1 MSLLNSLPTFPLAE
15 KWSRPSRSCLKGTGG
30 SPHLAGA
37 PPQLSRRDGAADIP
51 RARGGTRGSTAR
63 GDRPRAPFPEGGGGG
78 WAGTDG
84 RTDGATPQ
92 SGAAAAKPAGGDRP
106 AAATGTERTRPDPTD
121 PRRRPAAGS
130 PETRPGRSQKFE
142 RPRSLPGEPGI
153 GRRRGA
159 APAAVA
165 AAAACTGGGSPPRR
179 REQGGGWW
187 CGRDGAEAEH
197 GDPAAPRA
205 GTLGCGTPGR
215 RCRGS
220 LKSVERTD
228 SGKYWCQVENG
239 GKKEESQQVWLI
251 VEGVPYFTVEP
262 EDVSVS
268 PNAPF
273 HMACAA
279 VGPPEP
285 VTIVW
290 WMGDSRVGLPDVSP
304 SILNVSGINQSTVFS
319 CEAHNI
325 KGLSSS
331 RTATVQIKAMP
342 LPPLNV
348 TVSQVTSSNASVVWV
363 PGFDGRAPLHSCT
376 LQVAESLD
384 GQEVST
390 EVTPV
395 PPFSYT
401 AQGLKHSTNYSVR
414 VQCSNEMG
422 SSPFTDRVYF
432 QTLELAP
439 NSTPQNIHVIQR
451 DPGLILEWE
460 GVAPDVLKE
469 NVLGYRLE
477 WIQDNVTQGE
487 MIVQDT
493 KANLTMWNPLKDLII
508 RVCVLNS
515 AGCGPWSD
523 LFLLEAQEVMGGQRQ
538 PPYGTSWVP
547 VALGILT
554 ALVTAVALALILL
567 RKRRKE
573 TRFGHA
579 FGSVVGR
586 GDPAV
591 HFRAARSFNRE
602 GPELIEATLESVGIS
617 DELKTKLKDVL
628 IQEQQFTLG
637 RMLGK
642 GEFGSVR
649 EALLKLDDGSFQ
661 KVAVKMLK
669 ADIFTSTDIE
679 EFLREAACMKEFDHP
694 HVTKLIG
701 VSLRSRPKGRLPIP
715 MVILPF
721 MKHGD
726 LHAFLLMSRIGEN
739 PFNLPVQTLLK
750 FMIDIASGMEYL
762 SSKNFIHRDLAA
774 RNCMLD
780 ENMNVSVADFGLS
793 KKIYSG
799 DYYRQGCASK
809 LPVKW
814 LALESLADNL
824 YTTHSDVWAFGV
836 TMWEIVTRG
845 QTPYAGIE
853 NAEIYNYLISGNRL
867 KQPPE
872 CLEDVYDL
880 MCRCW
885 HPEPKLRPSFGVLR
899 SQLEII
905 RGRMSTLSSS
915 QDPLY
920 VNIAKDKEAS
930 ASDPGLHA
938 SFGNMDAEE
947 TVAGAAAAV
956 TSDYR
961 YIMSPLCLGDDAEG
975 ERHADG
981 QEGEDKSLLYEL
993 ETEGEK
999 SC

>member
-1 MSLLNSLPTFPLAE
+1 ME
-15 KWSRPSRSCLKGTGG
+15 MKG
-30 SPHLAGA
+30 SMA
-37 PPQLSRRDGAADIP
+37 IP
-51 RARGGTRGSTAR
+51 RLLWLGL
-63 GDRPRAPFPEGGGGG
+63 
-78 WAGTDG
+78 WAAVLRD
-84 RTDGATPQ
+84 
-92 SGAAAAKPAGGDRP
+92 
-106 AAATGTERTRPDPTD
+106 
-121 PRRRPAAGS
+121 
-130 PETRPGRSQKFE
+130 
-142 RPRSLPGEPGI
+142 
-153 GRRRGA
+153 
-159 APAAVA
+159 VA
-165 AAAACTGGGSPPRR
+165 AAAGMKFTGSPIKLKVS
-179 REQGGGWW
+179 QGQPVKLNCSLEGMEDPEMLWIK
-187 CGRDGAEAEH
+187 DGAVVQSVDQVYIPVDEEH
-197 GDPAAPRA
+197 WIGF
-205 GTLGCGTPGR
+205 L
-215 RCRGS
+215 S

-290 WMGDSRVGLPDVSP
+290 WMGDSRVGLPDISP

-319 CEAHNI
+319 CEAHNV

-363 PGFDGRAPLHSCT
+363 PGFDGRSPLHSCT
-376 LQVAESLD
+376 LQVAESPE
-384 GQEVST
+384 GREVSM
-390 EVTPV
+390 EVAPV
-395 PPFSYT
+395 PPFAYDV
-401 AQGLKHSTNYSVR
+401 QDLKHSTNYSVR
-414 VQCSNEMG
+414 VRCSNEMG

-439 NSTPQNIHVIQR
+439 SSTPQNIHIIQKE
-451 DPGLILEWE
+451 PGLILEWE

-469 NVLGYRLE
+469 SVLGYRLE

-487 MIVQDT
+487 MIVQET

-515 AGCGPWSD
+515 AGCGPWSE
-523 LFLLEAQEVMGGQRQ
+523 LFLLEAQEVVGGQRQ

-824 YTTHSDVWAFGV
+824 YTTQSD
-836 TMWEIVTRG
+836 
-845 QTPYAGIE
+845 
-853 NAEIYNYLISGNRL
+853 
-867 KQPPE
+867 
-872 CLEDVYDL
+872 
-880 MCRCW
+880 
-885 HPEPKLRPSFGVLR
+885 VLR
-899 SQLEII
+899 SHVQML
-905 RGRMSTLSSS
+905 
-915 QDPLY
+915 
-920 VNIAKDKEAS
+920 AS
-930 ASDPGLHA
+930 
-938 SFGNMDAEE
+938 
-947 TVAGAAAAV
+947 
-956 TSDYR
+956 
-961 YIMSPLCLGDDAEG
+961 
-975 ERHADG
+975 
-981 QEGEDKSLLYEL
+981 
-993 ETEGEK
+993 
-999 SC
+999 

>member
-1 MSLLNSLPTFPLAE
+1 GMKFT
-15 KWSRPSRSCLKGTGG
+15 G
-30 SPHLAGA
+30 SPIKLKVSQGQ
-37 PPQLSRRDGAADIP
+37 PVKLNCSLEGMEDPEMLWIKDGAVVQSVDQVYIP
-51 RARGGTRGSTAR
+51 V
-63 GDRPRAPFPEGGGGG
+63 DEEH
-78 WAGTDG
+78 W
-84 RTDGATPQ
+84 
-92 SGAAAAKPAGGDRP
+92 
-106 AAATGTERTRPDPTD
+106 
-121 PRRRPAAGS
+121 
-130 PETRPGRSQKFE
+130 
-142 RPRSLPGEPGI
+142 I
-153 GRRRGA
+153 GF
-159 APAAVA
+159 
-165 AAAACTGGGSPPRR
+165 
-179 REQGGGWW
+179 
-187 CGRDGAEAEH
+187 
-197 GDPAAPRA
+197 
-205 GTLGCGTPGR
+205 L
-215 RCRGS
+215 S

-290 WMGDSRVGLPDVSP
+290 WMGDSRVGLPDISP

-319 CEAHNI
+319 CEAHNV

-342 LPPLNV
+342 LPPLNL
-348 TVSQVTSSNASVVWV
+348 TVSQVTSSNASMVWV

-376 LQVAESLD
+376 LQVAESPD

-395 PPFSYT
+395 PPFAYGV
-401 AQGLKHSTNYSVR
+401 QGLKHSTNYSVR

-439 NSTPQNIHVIQR
+439 SSTPQNIHVIQR

-493 KANLTMWNPLKDLII
+493 KANLTTWNPLKDLII

-523 LFLLEAQEVMGGQRQ
+523 LFLLEAKEVMGGQRQ

-880 MCRCW
+880 MCSCW

-899 SQLEII
+899 SQLEMI
-905 RGRMSTLSSS
+905 RGRMSILSSS

-920 VNIAKDKEAS
+920 VNIGKDKEVS
-930 ASDPGLHA
+930 GSDPALHT
-938 SFGNMDAEE
+938 SFGNMDSEE
-947 TVAGAAAAV
+947 TIAGAAAAV

-975 ERHADG
+975 ERHPDG

>member
-1 MSLLNSLPTFPLAE
+1 MEMKQSMGIPGRLLLLGLWALALRDVAAE
-15 KWSRPSRSCLKGTGG
+15 AGVKLTG
-30 SPHLAGA
+30 SPIKLKVSQGQ
-37 PPQLSRRDGAADIP
+37 PVKLNCSLEGVEDPEMLWIKDGAVVQSIDQVYIP
-51 RARGGTRGSTAR
+51 V
-63 GDRPRAPFPEGGGGG
+63 DDEH
-78 WAGTDG
+78 W
-84 RTDGATPQ
+84 
-92 SGAAAAKPAGGDRP
+92 
-106 AAATGTERTRPDPTD
+106 
-121 PRRRPAAGS
+121 
-130 PETRPGRSQKFE
+130 
-142 RPRSLPGEPGI
+142 I
-153 GRRRGA
+153 GF
-159 APAAVA
+159 
-165 AAAACTGGGSPPRR
+165 
-179 REQGGGWW
+179 
-187 CGRDGAEAEH
+187 
-197 GDPAAPRA
+197 
-205 GTLGCGTPGR
+205 L
-215 RCRGS
+215 S

-228 SGKYWCQVENG
+228 SGKYWCQIENK

-262 EDVSVS
+262 EDLSVS

-290 WMGDSRVGLPDVSP
+290 WMGDSTVGLPDISP
-304 SILNVSGINQSTVFS
+304 SILNVSGINESTVFS
-319 CEAHNI
+319 CEAHNV

-331 RTATVQIKAMP
+331 RTATVRIKAMP
-342 LPPLNV
+342 LPPFNV
-348 TVSQVTSSNASVVWV
+348 TVTRVSSHNASVTWV
-363 PGFDGRAPLHSCT
+363 PGFDGRSPLHSCT
-376 LQVAESLD
+376 VQIAESHED
-384 GQEVST
+384 HKGST
-390 EVTPV
+390 EIVHV
-395 PPFSYT
+395 PPFTYGLP
-401 AQGLKHSTNYSVR
+401 GLKHSTNYSVR
-414 VQCSNEMG
+414 VQCTNEMG
-422 SSPFTDRVYF
+422 TSPFTDWAYF

-439 NSTPQNIHVIQR
+439 GSSPQNIHIIQR
-451 DPGLILEWE
+451 DTSLVLGWE
-460 GVAPDVLKE
+460 GVAPDMLKE
-469 NVLGYRLE
+469 NLLGYRLE
-477 WIQDNVTQGE
+477 WSQDNVTQGE
-487 MIVQDT
+487 MTVYDT
-493 KANLTMWNPLKDLII
+493 TANLTTWNPQKDVVI

-523 LFLLEAQEVMGGQRQ
+523 TLLVAAQEVMDGQRQ

-573 TRFGHA
+573 TRLGQA
-579 FGSVVGR
+579 FGSVIGR
-586 GDPAV
+586 GEPVV

-602 GPELIEATLESVGIS
+602 CPERIEATLDSIGIS
-617 DELKTKLKDVL
+617 DDLKTKLKDVL

-649 EALLKLDDGSFQ
+649 EALLRLDDDSFQ

-669 ADIFTSTDIE
+669 ADIFTSSDIE

-739 PFNLPVQTLLK
+739 PFNLPLQTQLK

-762 SSKNFIHRDLAA
+762 SSRNFIHRDLAT

-780 ENMNVSVADFGLS
+780 ENMNVCVADFGLS

-872 CLEDVYDL
+872 CLEDIYDL

-885 HPEPKLRPSFGVLR
+885 HSEPKLRPSFGMLKL
-899 SQLEII
+899 QLEMV
-905 RGRMSTLSSS
+905 RGRMSMLSSS

-920 VNIAKDKEAS
+920 VNIGEDKETS
-930 ASDPGLHA
+930 GRDPVPYT
-938 SFGNMDAEE
+938 SFGNLDSGENM
-947 TVAGAAAAV
+947 AGAAAAI

-961 YIMSPLCLGDDAEG
+961 YIMSPLCLGNYFGSDRHPSAAEG
-975 ERHADG
+975 EVR
-981 QEGEDKSLLYEL
+981 SLLQEL
-993 ETEGEK
+993 ETEGERR
-999 SC
+999 C

>member
-1 MSLLNSLPTFPLAE
+1 HSAHGGGTAPGAALT
-15 KWSRPSRSCLKGTGG
+15 RPEPPRNLGRSRSGAEDSIFLLGMKFTGPPIKLKVSQGQPVKLNCSLEGMED
-30 SPHLAGA
+30 PEMLWIK
-37 PPQLSRRDGAADIP
+37 DGAVVQSVDQVYIP
-51 RARGGTRGSTAR
+51 V
-63 GDRPRAPFPEGGGGG
+63 DEDH
-78 WAGTDG
+78 W
-84 RTDGATPQ
+84 
-92 SGAAAAKPAGGDRP
+92 
-106 AAATGTERTRPDPTD
+106 
-121 PRRRPAAGS
+121 
-130 PETRPGRSQKFE
+130 
-142 RPRSLPGEPGI
+142 I
-153 GRRRGA
+153 GF
-159 APAAVA
+159 
-165 AAAACTGGGSPPRR
+165 
-179 REQGGGWW
+179 
-187 CGRDGAEAEH
+187 
-197 GDPAAPRA
+197 
-205 GTLGCGTPGR
+205 L
-215 RCRGS
+215 S

-290 WMGDSRVGLPDVSP
+290 WMGDSRVGLPDISP

-319 CEAHNI
+319 CEAHNV

-376 LQVAESLD
+376 LQVAESPD

-395 PPFSYT
+395 PPFAYGV
-401 AQGLKHSTNYSVR
+401 QGLKHSTNYSVR

-422 SSPFTDRVYF
+422 SSPFTERVYF

-439 NSTPQNIHVIQR
+439 SSTPQNIHVIQR
-451 DPGLILEWE
+451 DPGLVLEWE

-477 WIQDNVTQGE
+477 WIQDNMTQGE

-493 KANLTMWNPLKDLII
+493 KANLTTWNPLKDLII

-523 LFLLEAQEVMGGQRQ
+523 LFLLEAQE

-602 GPELIEATLESVGIS
+602 GPELIEATLESIGIS

-642 GEFGSVR
+642 G
-649 EALLKLDDGSFQ
+649 KNQ
-661 KVAVKMLK
+661 KTKEK
-669 ADIFTSTDIE
+669 N
-679 EFLREAACMKEFDHP
+679 LR
-694 HVTKLIG
+694 
-701 VSLRSRPKGRLPIP
+701 LRSRPKGRLPIP

-899 SQLEII
+899 SQLEMI
-905 RGRMSTLSSS
+905 RGRMSTLSLS

-920 VNIAKDKEAS
+920 VNIGKDKES
-930 ASDPGLHA
+930 SVSDPAVHT
-938 SFGNMDAEE
+938 SFGNTDGDE
-947 TVAGAAAAV
+947 TIAGAAAAAV

-961 YIMSPLCLGDDAEG
+961 YIMSPLCLGDDVEG
-975 ERHADG
+975 ERHPDG
-981 QEGEDKSLLYEL
+981 QEGENKSLLYEL
-993 ETEGEK
+993 EAEGEK

>member
-1 MSLLNSLPTFPLAE
+1 MKETMRSPSPALLGLL
-15 KWSRPSRSCLKGTGG
+15 
-30 SPHLAGA
+30 
-37 PPQLSRRDGAADIP
+37 
-51 RARGGTRGSTAR
+51 
-63 GDRPRAPFPEGGGGG
+63 
-78 WAGTDG
+78 WALLL
-84 RTDGATPQ
+84 R
-92 SGAAAAKPAGGDRP
+92 
-106 AAATGTERTRPDPTD
+106 AATGTEVTGKPIQLKVSQGQPVKLNCSLEGMEDP
-121 PRRRPAAGS
+121 
-130 PETRPGRSQKFE
+130 EMLWIK
-142 RPRSLPGEPGI
+142 
-153 GRRRGA
+153 
-159 APAAVA
+159 
-165 AAAACTGGGSPPRR
+165 
-179 REQGGGWW
+179 
-187 CGRDGAEAEH
+187 DGAVVQSVDQVYIPVDEEH
-197 GDPAAPRA
+197 WIAF
-205 GTLGCGTPGR
+205 L
-215 RCRGS
+215 S
-220 LKSVERTD
+220 LKSVDRTD
-228 SGKYWCQVENG
+228 SGKYWCQMETK
-239 GKKEESQQVWLI
+239 GKKEVSQQVWLI

-262 EDVSVS
+262 EDISVI
-268 PNAPF
+268 PNTPF
-273 HMACAA
+273 HLACAA

-290 WMGDSRVGLPDVSP
+290 WMGDSRVGLPDISP

-331 RTATVQIKAMP
+331 RTATVQIKV
-342 LPPLNV
+342 LPFPPVNV
-348 TVSQVTSSNASVVWV
+348 TVTQITSNNASITWV
-363 PGFDGRAPLHSCT
+363 PGFDGRSSLCSCT
-376 LQVAESLD
+376 VQVTESQNN
-384 GQEVST
+384 GEVFT
-390 EVTPV
+390 EVV
-395 PPFSYT
+395 PILSLTSSFP
-401 AQGLKHSTNYSVR
+401 GLKHSTNYSVR
-414 VQCSNEMG
+414 VQCTNEMG
-422 SSPFTDRVYF
+422 NSPFTDWVYF
-432 QTLELAP
+432 QTLGLAP
-439 NSTPQNIHVIQR
+439 NSTPQNVHVIQR
-451 DPGLILEWE
+451 DSCLILEWE
-460 GVAPDVLKE
+460 TTASDMLKDSF
-469 NVLGYRLE
+469 LGFRLE
-477 WIQDNVTQGE
+477 WSQDNITQGE
-487 MIVQDT
+487 MIVQET
-493 KANLTMWNPLKDLII
+493 RANLSLWNPLKDLII
-508 RVCVLNS
+508 RVCILS
-515 AGCGPWSD
+515 SSGCGPWSEPLLVTAQD
-523 LFLLEAQEVMGGQRQ
+523 LLGGQRQ
-538 PPYGTSWVP
+538 PRYGTSWVP
-547 VALGILT
+547 VVLGILT

-579 FGSVVGR
+579 FGSVVG
-586 GDPAV
+586 GDPVV
-591 HFRAARSFNRE
+591 HFRAVRSFNRE
-602 GPELIEATLESVGIS
+602 GPELIEATLDSIGIS

-649 EALLKLDDGSFQ
+649 EGQLRLPDGSLQ

-669 ADIFTSTDIE
+669 ADIFTSSDIE
-679 EFLREAACMKEFDHP
+679 EFLKEAACMKEFDHP

-701 VSLRSRPKGRLPIP
+701 VSLRNRPKGRLPIP

-726 LHAFLLMSRIGEN
+726 LHSFLLMSRIGEN
-739 PFNLPVQTLLK
+739 PFNLPLQTLLK

-780 ENMNVSVADFGLS
+780 ENMNVCVADFGLS

-885 HPEPKLRPSFGVLR
+885 HSEPKLRPSFGALKL
-899 SQLEII
+899 QLEMILA
-905 RGRMSTLSSS
+905 RLSLLSSS

-920 VNIAKDKEAS
+920 VNIGKPHGVSWNGPSTDS
-930 ASDPGLHA
+930 P
-938 SFGNMDAEE
+938 FGTLDSE
-947 TVAGAAAAV
+947 VSVSGAAAVAV

-961 YIMSPLCLGDDAEG
+961 YIVSPLCLGNDAES
-975 ERHADG
+975 ERHLDAS
-981 QEGEDKSLLYEL
+981 EGEASSLLYDLDLEL
-993 ETEGEK
+993 K
-999 SC
+999 QC

>member
-1 MSLLNSLPTFPLAE
+1 MSEGEPSAP
-15 KWSRPSRSCLKGTGG
+15 RPPGTAI
-30 SPHLAGA
+30 SWPRRRRR
-37 PPQLSRRDGAADIP
+37 RRDGPGPGGAERL
-51 RARGGTRGSTAR
+51 RAGRGRPPGTGTRSR
-63 GDRPRAPFPEGGGGG
+63 SAPLL
-78 WAGTDG
+78 
-84 RTDGATPQ
+84 
-92 SGAAAAKPAGGDRP
+92 
-106 AAATGTERTRPDPTD
+106 
-121 PRRRPAAGS
+121 AAGKKL
-130 PETRPGRSQKFE
+130 EI
-142 RPRSLPGEPGI
+142 PRSLPGQPGGAEEPGDD
-153 GRRRGA
+153 GGAGAMELKRGMALPRLLLLGLWA
-159 APAAVA
+159 AALRDGA
-165 AAAACTGGGSPPRR
+165 AAAAGMKFTGSPIKLKVS
-179 REQGGGWW
+179 QGQPVKLNCSLEGMEDPEMLWIK
-187 CGRDGAEAEH
+187 DGAVVQSVDQVYIPVDEEH
-197 GDPAAPRA
+197 WIGF
-205 GTLGCGTPGR
+205 L
-215 RCRGS
+215 S

-251 VEGVPYFTVEP
+251 VE
-262 EDVSVS
+262 
-268 PNAPF
+268 
-273 HMACAA
+273 
-279 VGPPEP
+279 
-285 VTIVW
+285 
-290 WMGDSRVGLPDVSP
+290 
-304 SILNVSGINQSTVFS
+304 
-319 CEAHNI
+319 
-325 KGLSSS
+325 
-331 RTATVQIKAMP
+331 AMP

-376 LQVAESLD
+376 LQVAESPD

-390 EVTPV
+390 EVAPV
-395 PPFSYT
+395 PPFAYGV
-401 AQGLKHSTNYSVR
+401 QGLKHSTNYSVR

-439 NSTPQNIHVIQR
+439 SSTPQNIHVIQR
-451 DPGLILEWE
+451 DPGLVLEWE

-477 WIQDNVTQGE
+477 WIQDNITQGE

-493 KANLTMWNPLKDLII
+493 KANLTTWNPLKDLII

-523 LFLLEAQEVMGGQRQ
+523 FFLLEAQEVMGGQRQ

-885 HPEPKLRPSFGVLR
+885 HPEPKLRPSFAMLR
-899 SQLEII
+899 YQLEMI
-905 RGRMSTLSSS
+905 RGRMSTLSAS

-920 VNIAKDKEAS
+920 VNIGKDKEAS
-930 ASDPGLHA
+930 GSDPALHA
-938 SFGNMDAEE
+938 SFANTDGDE

-961 YIMSPLCLGDDAEG
+961 YIMSPLCLGDDAEAA
-975 ERHADG
+975 RHPDG

>member
-1 MSLLNSLPTFPLAE
+1 MEMKRSMGIPGLLLLLPGLWALALRDAAAE
-15 KWSRPSRSCLKGTGG
+15 AGLKLTG
-30 SPHLAGA
+30 SPIKLKVSQGQSVKLNCSLEGMED
-37 PPQLSRRDGAADIP
+37 PEMLWIKDGAVVQSVDQVYIP
-51 RARGGTRGSTAR
+51 V
-63 GDRPRAPFPEGGGGG
+63 DE
-78 WAGTDG
+78 
-84 RTDGATPQ
+84 
-92 SGAAAAKPAGGDRP
+92 
-106 AAATGTERTRPDPTD
+106 
-121 PRRRPAAGS
+121 
-130 PETRPGRSQKFE
+130 
-142 RPRSLPGEPGI
+142 
-153 GRRRGA
+153 
-159 APAAVA
+159 
-165 AAAACTGGGSPPRR
+165 
-179 REQGGGWW
+179 
-187 CGRDGAEAEH
+187 EH
-197 GDPAAPRA
+197 WISF
-205 GTLGCGTPGR
+205 L
-215 RCRGS
+215 S

-228 SGKYWCQVENG
+228 SGKYWCQIENK

-262 EDVSVS
+262 EDLSVS
-268 PNAPF
+268 PNSPF

-290 WMGDSRVGLPDVSP
+290 WMGDSRVGLPDISP

-331 RTATVQIKAMP
+331 RAATVRIKAMP
-342 LPPLNV
+342 LPPFNV
-348 TVSQVTSSNASVVWV
+348 TVTRVTSSNASVTWV
-363 PGFDGRAPLHSCT
+363 PGFDGRSLLHSCT
-376 LQVAESLD
+376 VQVAESSED
-384 GQEVST
+384 HEGST
-390 EVTPV
+390 EVIPV
-395 PPFSYT
+395 PPFT
-401 AQGLKHSTNYSVR
+401 CGLPGLKHSTNYSVR
-414 VQCSNEMG
+414 VQCTNEMG
-422 SSPFTDRVYF
+422 PSPFTDWVYF
-432 QTLELAP
+432 QTLE
-439 NSTPQNIHVIQR
+439 I
-451 DPGLILEWE
+451 D
-460 GVAPDVLKE
+460 
-469 NVLGYRLE
+469 
-477 WIQDNVTQGE
+477 
-487 MIVQDT
+487 
-493 KANLTMWNPLKDLII
+493 
-508 RVCVLNS
+508 
-515 AGCGPWSD
+515 
-523 LFLLEAQEVMGGQRQ
+523 GQRQ
-538 PPYGTSWVP
+538 PQTSWVP

-554 ALVTAVALALILL
+554 ALVTAVSLALILL

-573 TRFGHA
+573 TRFGHV
-579 FGSVVGR
+579 FGTVIGR
-586 GDPAV
+586 GEPVV

-602 GPELIEATLESVGIS
+602 GPEQIEATLDSLGIS

-649 EALLKLDDGSFQ
+649 EALLKLEDGSFQ

-669 ADIFTSTDIE
+669 ADIFTSSDIE

-739 PFNLPVQTLLK
+739 PFNLPLQTLLK

-762 SSKNFIHRDLAA
+762 SSKNFIHRDLAT

-780 ENMNVSVADFGLS
+780 ENMNVCVADFGLS

-872 CLEDVYDL
+872 CLEDIYDL

-885 HPEPKLRPSFGVLR
+885 HSEPKLRPSFGMLKL
-899 SQLEII
+899 QLKMIQ
-905 RGRMSTLSSS
+905 GRMSMLSSS

-920 VNIAKDKEAS
+920 VNIEEAKETSGSDS
-930 ASDPGLHA
+930 ALYT
-938 SFGNMDAEE
+938 SFRNVDSGENI
-947 TVAGAAAAV
+947 AGAAAAV

-961 YIMSPLCLGDDAEG
+961 YIMSPLCLGNDVGSERHPNAAEG
-975 ERHADG
+975 EARSLL
-981 QEGEDKSLLYEL
+981 QELESEGER
-993 ETEGEK
+993 

>member
-1 MSLLNSLPTFPLAE
+1 MSEGEPSAP
-15 KWSRPSRSCLKGTGG
+15 RPPSTAISWPRRRRR
-30 SPHLAGA
+30 
-37 PPQLSRRDGAADIP
+37 RRDGPGPGGAERL
-51 RARGGTRGSTAR
+51 RAGRGRPPGTGTRSR
-63 GDRPRAPFPEGGGGG
+63 SAPLL
-78 WAGTDG
+78 
-84 RTDGATPQ
+84 
-92 SGAAAAKPAGGDRP
+92 
-106 AAATGTERTRPDPTD
+106 
-121 PRRRPAAGS
+121 AAGKKL
-130 PETRPGRSQKFE
+130 EI
-142 RPRSLPGEPGI
+142 PRSLPGQPGGAEEPGDD
-153 GRRRGA
+153 GGAGAMELKRGMALPRLLLLGLWA
-159 APAAVA
+159 AALRDGA
-165 AAAACTGGGSPPRR
+165 AAAAGMKFTGSPIKLKVS
-179 REQGGGWW
+179 QGQPVKLNCSLEGMEDPEMLWIK
-187 CGRDGAEAEH
+187 DGAVVQSVDQVYIPVDEEH
-197 GDPAAPRA
+197 WIGF
-205 GTLGCGTPGR
+205 L
-215 RCRGS
+215 S

-290 WMGDSRVGLPDVSP
+290 WMGDSRVGLPDISP
-304 SILNVSGINQSTVFS
+304 SILNVS
-319 CEAHNI
+319 
-325 KGLSSS
+325 
-331 RTATVQIKAMP
+331 AMP

-376 LQVAESLD
+376 LQVAESPD

-390 EVTPV
+390 EVAPV
-395 PPFSYT
+395 PPFAYGV
-401 AQGLKHSTNYSVR
+401 QGLKHSTNYSVR

-439 NSTPQNIHVIQR
+439 SSTPQNIHVIQR
-451 DPGLILEWE
+451 DPGLVLEWE

-477 WIQDNVTQGE
+477 WIQDNITQGE

-493 KANLTMWNPLKDLII
+493 KANLTTWNPLKDLII

-523 LFLLEAQEVMGGQRQ
+523 FFLLEAQEVMGGQRQ

-885 HPEPKLRPSFGVLR
+885 HPEPKLRPSFAMLR
-899 SQLEII
+899 YQLEMI
-905 RGRMSTLSSS
+905 RGRMSTLSAS

-920 VNIAKDKEAS
+920 VNIGKDKEAS
-930 ASDPGLHA
+930 GSDPALHA
-938 SFGNMDAEE
+938 SFANTDGDE

-961 YIMSPLCLGDDAEG
+961 YIMSPLCLGDDAEAA
-975 ERHADG
+975 RHPDG

>member
-1 MSLLNSLPTFPLAE
+1 MAIPRLLLLGLWCAAALWDFVAVAGMKFT
-15 KWSRPSRSCLKGTGG
+15 G
-30 SPHLAGA
+30 SPIKLKVSQGQ
-37 PPQLSRRDGAADIP
+37 PVKLNCSLEGMEDPEMLWIKDGAVVQSVDQVYIP
-51 RARGGTRGSTAR
+51 V
-63 GDRPRAPFPEGGGGG
+63 DEEH
-78 WAGTDG
+78 W
-84 RTDGATPQ
+84 
-92 SGAAAAKPAGGDRP
+92 
-106 AAATGTERTRPDPTD
+106 
-121 PRRRPAAGS
+121 
-130 PETRPGRSQKFE
+130 
-142 RPRSLPGEPGI
+142 I
-153 GRRRGA
+153 GF
-159 APAAVA
+159 
-165 AAAACTGGGSPPRR
+165 
-179 REQGGGWW
+179 
-187 CGRDGAEAEH
+187 
-197 GDPAAPRA
+197 
-205 GTLGCGTPGR
+205 L
-215 RCRGS
+215 S

-290 WMGDSRVGLPDVSP
+290 WMGDSRVGLPDISP

-319 CEAHNI
+319 CEAHNV

-342 LPPLNV
+342 LPPLNL
-348 TVSQVTSSNASVVWV
+348 TVSQVTSSNASMVWV

-376 LQVAESLD
+376 LQVAESPD

-395 PPFSYT
+395 PPFAYGV
-401 AQGLKHSTNYSVR
+401 QGLKHSTNYSVR

-439 NSTPQNIHVIQR
+439 SSTPQNIHVIQR

-493 KANLTMWNPLKDLII
+493 KANLTTWNPLKDLII

-523 LFLLEAQEVMGGQRQ
+523 LFLLEAKEVMGGQRQ

-880 MCRCW
+880 MCSCW

-899 SQLEII
+899 SQLEMI
-905 RGRMSTLSSS
+905 RGRMSILSSS

-920 VNIAKDKEAS
+920 VNIGKDKEVS
-930 ASDPGLHA
+930 GSDPALHT
-938 SFGNMDAEE
+938 SFGNMDSEE
-947 TVAGAAAAV
+947 TIAGAAAAV

-975 ERHADG
+975 ERHPDG

>member
-1 MSLLNSLPTFPLAE
+1 MSE
-15 KWSRPSRSCLKGTGG
+15 G
-30 SPHLAGA
+30 
-37 PPQLSRRDGAADIP
+37 
-51 RARGGTRGSTAR
+51 RAQR
-63 GDRPRAPFPEGGGGG
+63 
-78 WAGTDG
+78 
-84 RTDGATPQ
+84 
-92 SGAAAAKPAGGDRP
+92 AAAARHRHFLAEE
-106 AAATGTERTRPDPTD
+106 AAAAEGRAR
-121 PRRRPAAGS
+121 PRRRRAAARRQG
-130 PETRPGRSQKFE
+130 ETARHRHPQPLRSAA
-142 RPRSLPGEPGI
+142 
-153 GRRRGA
+153 RRRKEVGDSPQPPGA
-159 APAAVA
+159 ARRSRGA
-165 AAAACTGGGSPPRR
+165 GGR
-179 REQGGGWW
+179 WW
-187 CGRDGAEAEH
+187 CGSDGAEAGH
-197 GDPAAPRA
+197 GSAAPPLA
-205 GTLGCGTPGR
+205 GTLGCGAPGR
-215 RCRGS
+215 RRRRGSIFLLGMKFTGSPIKLKVSQGQPVKLNCSLEGMEDPEMLWIKDGAVVQSVDQVYIPVDEEHWIGFLS

-251 VEGVPYFTVEP
+251 VE
-262 EDVSVS
+262 
-268 PNAPF
+268 
-273 HMACAA
+273 
-279 VGPPEP
+279 
-285 VTIVW
+285 
-290 WMGDSRVGLPDVSP
+290 
-304 SILNVSGINQSTVFS
+304 
-319 CEAHNI
+319 
-325 KGLSSS
+325 
-331 RTATVQIKAMP
+331 AMP

-376 LQVAESLD
+376 LQVAESPD

-390 EVTPV
+390 EVAPV
-395 PPFSYT
+395 PPFAYGV
-401 AQGLKHSTNYSVR
+401 QGLKHSTNYSVR

-439 NSTPQNIHVIQR
+439 SSTPQNIHVIQR
-451 DPGLILEWE
+451 DPGLVLEWE

-477 WIQDNVTQGE
+477 WIQDNITQGE

-493 KANLTMWNPLKDLII
+493 KANLTTWNPLKDLII

-523 LFLLEAQEVMGGQRQ
+523 FFLLEAQEVMGGQRQ

-885 HPEPKLRPSFGVLR
+885 HPEPKLRPSFAMLR
-899 SQLEII
+899 YQLEMI
-905 RGRMSTLSSS
+905 RGRMSTLSAS

-920 VNIAKDKEAS
+920 VNIGKDKEAS
-930 ASDPGLHA
+930 GSDPALHA
-938 SFGNMDAEE
+938 SFANTDGDE

-961 YIMSPLCLGDDAEG
+961 YIMSPLCLGDDAEAA
-975 ERHADG
+975 RHPDG

>member
-1 MSLLNSLPTFPLAE
+1 MCSTPTPLLLGVG
-15 KWSRPSRSCLKGTGG
+15 WSSIFFLGMKFTG
-30 SPHLAGA
+30 SPIKLKVSQGQ
-37 PPQLSRRDGAADIP
+37 PVKLNCSLEGMEDPEMLWIKDGAVVQSVDQVYIP
-51 RARGGTRGSTAR
+51 V
-63 GDRPRAPFPEGGGGG
+63 DEEH
-78 WAGTDG
+78 W
-84 RTDGATPQ
+84 
-92 SGAAAAKPAGGDRP
+92 
-106 AAATGTERTRPDPTD
+106 
-121 PRRRPAAGS
+121 
-130 PETRPGRSQKFE
+130 
-142 RPRSLPGEPGI
+142 I
-153 GRRRGA
+153 GF
-159 APAAVA
+159 
-165 AAAACTGGGSPPRR
+165 
-179 REQGGGWW
+179 
-187 CGRDGAEAEH
+187 
-197 GDPAAPRA
+197 
-205 GTLGCGTPGR
+205 L
-215 RCRGS
+215 S

-290 WMGDSRVGLPDVSP
+290 WMGDSRVGLPDISP

-319 CEAHNI
+319 CEAHNV

-363 PGFDGRAPLHSCT
+363 PGFDGRSPLHSCT
-376 LQVAESLD
+376 LQVAESPE
-384 GQEVST
+384 GREVSM
-390 EVTPV
+390 EVAPV
-395 PPFSYT
+395 PPFAYDV
-401 AQGLKHSTNYSVR
+401 QDLKHSTNYSVR
-414 VQCSNEMG
+414 VRCSNEMG

-439 NSTPQNIHVIQR
+439 SSTPQNIHIIQKE
-451 DPGLILEWE
+451 PGLILEWE

-469 NVLGYRLE
+469 SVLGYRLE

-487 MIVQDT
+487 MIVQET

-515 AGCGPWSD
+515 AGCGPWSE
-523 LFLLEAQEVMGGQRQ
+523 LFLLEAQEVVGGQRQ

-824 YTTHSDVWAFGV
+824 YTTQSD
-836 TMWEIVTRG
+836 
-845 QTPYAGIE
+845 
-853 NAEIYNYLISGNRL
+853 
-867 KQPPE
+867 
-872 CLEDVYDL
+872 
-880 MCRCW
+880 
-885 HPEPKLRPSFGVLR
+885 VLR
-899 SQLEII
+899 SHVQML
-905 RGRMSTLSSS
+905 
-915 QDPLY
+915 
-920 VNIAKDKEAS
+920 AS
-930 ASDPGLHA
+930 
-938 SFGNMDAEE
+938 
-947 TVAGAAAAV
+947 
-956 TSDYR
+956 
-961 YIMSPLCLGDDAEG
+961 
-975 ERHADG
+975 
-981 QEGEDKSLLYEL
+981 
-993 ETEGEK
+993 
-999 SC
+999 

>member
-1 MSLLNSLPTFPLAE
+1 MEMKQSMGIPGLLLLLPGLWALALRDAAAE
-15 KWSRPSRSCLKGTGG
+15 AGMKLTG
-30 SPHLAGA
+30 SPIKLKVSQGQSVKLNCSLEAKED
-37 PPQLSRRDGAADIP
+37 PEMLWIKDGAVVQSVDQVYIP
-51 RARGGTRGSTAR
+51 V
-63 GDRPRAPFPEGGGGG
+63 DE
-78 WAGTDG
+78 
-84 RTDGATPQ
+84 
-92 SGAAAAKPAGGDRP
+92 
-106 AAATGTERTRPDPTD
+106 
-121 PRRRPAAGS
+121 
-130 PETRPGRSQKFE
+130 
-142 RPRSLPGEPGI
+142 
-153 GRRRGA
+153 
-159 APAAVA
+159 
-165 AAAACTGGGSPPRR
+165 
-179 REQGGGWW
+179 
-187 CGRDGAEAEH
+187 EH
-197 GDPAAPRA
+197 WISF
-205 GTLGCGTPGR
+205 L
-215 RCRGS
+215 S

-228 SGKYWCQVENG
+228 SGKYWCQIENK

-251 VEGVPYFTVEP
+251 VEGVPHFTVEP
-262 EDVSVS
+262 EDLSVS
-268 PNAPF
+268 PNSPF

-290 WMGDSRVGLPDVSP
+290 WMGDSRVGLPDISP
-304 SILNVSGINQSTVFS
+304 SILNVS
-319 CEAHNI
+319 
-325 KGLSSS
+325 
-331 RTATVQIKAMP
+331 AMP
-342 LPPLNV
+342 LPPFNV
-348 TVSQVTSSNASVVWV
+348 TITRVTSSNASMTWI
-363 PGFDGRAPLHSCT
+363 PGFDGRSPLHSCT
-376 LQVAESLD
+376 VQVSESPED
-384 GQEVST
+384 HEGST
-390 EVTPV
+390 EVVPV
-395 PPFSYT
+395 PPFT
-401 AQGLKHSTNYSVR
+401 CGLPGLKHSTNYSVR
-414 VQCSNEMG
+414 LQCTNEMG
-422 SSPFTDRVYF
+422 TSPFTDWVYF
-432 QTLELAP
+432 QTLEIAP
-439 NSTPQNIHVIQR
+439 GSTPQNIHVIQR
-451 DPGLILEWE
+451 DTSLVLEWE
-460 GVAPDVLKE
+460 GVALDMLKE
-469 NVLGYRLE
+469 NLLGYRLE
-477 WIQDNVTQGE
+477 WSQDNVTQGE
-487 MIVQDT
+487 MTVQET
-493 KANLTMWNPLKDLII
+493 KANLTTWNPQKDLII
-508 RVCVLNS
+508 RVCLLNA

-523 LFLLEAQEVMGGQRQ
+523 ALVVAAQEVVDGQRQ
-538 PPYGTSWVP
+538 LPYGTSWVP

-573 TRFGHA
+573 TRFGHV
-579 FGSVVGR
+579 FGTVIGR
-586 GDPAV
+586 GEPVV

-602 GPELIEATLESVGIS
+602 GPEQIEATLDSLGIS

-637 RMLGK
+637 RILGK

-649 EALLKLDDGSFQ
+649 EALLKLEDGSFQ

-669 ADIFTSTDIE
+669 ADIFTSNDIE

-739 PFNLPVQTLLK
+739 PFNLSLQTLLK

-762 SSKNFIHRDLAA
+762 SSKNFIHRDLAT

-780 ENMNVSVADFGLS
+780 ENMNVCVADFGLS

-872 CLEDVYDL
+872 CLEDIYDL

-885 HPEPKLRPSFGVLR
+885 HSEPKLRPSFGMLKL
-899 SQLEII
+899 QLKMIQ
-905 RGRMSTLSSS
+905 GRMSMISSS

-920 VNIAKDKEAS
+920 VNIGETKETS
-930 ASDPGLHA
+930 GSDPALYT
-938 SFGNMDAEE
+938 SFRNLDSGENI
-947 TVAGAAAAV
+947 AGAAAAV

-961 YIMSPLCLGDDAEG
+961 YIMSPLCLGNDVGSERHPNAAEG
-975 ERHADG
+975 EAR
-981 QEGEDKSLLYEL
+981 SLLQEL
-993 ETEGEK
+993 ESERER

>member
-1 MSLLNSLPTFPLAE
+1 MEL
-15 KWSRPSRSCLKGTGG
+15 KRSM
-30 SPHLAGA
+30 A
-37 PPQLSRRDGAADIP
+37 IP
-51 RARGGTRGSTAR
+51 RLLVLGL
-63 GDRPRAPFPEGGGGG
+63 
-78 WAGTDG
+78 W
-84 RTDGATPQ
+84 
-92 SGAAAAKPAGGDRP
+92 AAALRDV
-106 AAATGTERTRPDPTD
+106 
-121 PRRRPAAGS
+121 
-130 PETRPGRSQKFE
+130 
-142 RPRSLPGEPGI
+142 
-153 GRRRGA
+153 
-159 APAAVA
+159 AAVA
-165 AAAACTGGGSPPRR
+165 GMKFTGPPIKLKVS
-179 REQGGGWW
+179 QGQPVKLNCSLEGMEDPEMLWIK
-187 CGRDGAEAEH
+187 DGAVVQSVDQVYIPVDEEH
-197 GDPAAPRA
+197 WIGF
-205 GTLGCGTPGR
+205 L
-215 RCRGS
+215 S

-290 WMGDSRVGLPDVSP
+290 WMGDSRVGLPDISP

-376 LQVAESLD
+376 LQVAESPD

-390 EVTPV
+390 EVTSV
-395 PPFSYT
+395 PPFSY
-401 AQGLKHSTNYSVR
+401 AVQGLKHSTNYSVR

-493 KANLTMWNPLKDLII
+493 KANLTMWNPFKDLII

-885 HPEPKLRPSFGVLR
+885 HAEPKLRPSFGVLR
-899 SQLEII
+899 SQLEMI

-920 VNIAKDKEAS
+920 VNIGKDKEAS
-930 ASDPGLHA
+930 ASDPALHA

-975 ERHADG
+975 ERHPDG

>member
-1 MSLLNSLPTFPLAE
+1 MEMKQSMGIPGLLLLLPGLWALALRDAAAE
-15 KWSRPSRSCLKGTGG
+15 AGMKLTG
-30 SPHLAGA
+30 SPIKLKVSQGQSVKLNCSLEAKED
-37 PPQLSRRDGAADIP
+37 PEMLWIKDGAVVQSVDQVYIP
-51 RARGGTRGSTAR
+51 V
-63 GDRPRAPFPEGGGGG
+63 DE
-78 WAGTDG
+78 
-84 RTDGATPQ
+84 
-92 SGAAAAKPAGGDRP
+92 
-106 AAATGTERTRPDPTD
+106 
-121 PRRRPAAGS
+121 
-130 PETRPGRSQKFE
+130 
-142 RPRSLPGEPGI
+142 
-153 GRRRGA
+153 
-159 APAAVA
+159 
-165 AAAACTGGGSPPRR
+165 
-179 REQGGGWW
+179 
-187 CGRDGAEAEH
+187 EH
-197 GDPAAPRA
+197 WISF
-205 GTLGCGTPGR
+205 L
-215 RCRGS
+215 S

-228 SGKYWCQVENG
+228 SGKYWCQIENK

-251 VEGVPYFTVEP
+251 VDGVPHFTVEP
-262 EDVSVS
+262 EDLSVS
-268 PNAPF
+268 PNSPF

-290 WMGDSRVGLPDVSP
+290 WMGDSRVGLPDISP
-304 SILNVSGINQSTVFS
+304 SILNVS
-319 CEAHNI
+319 
-325 KGLSSS
+325 
-331 RTATVQIKAMP
+331 AMP
-342 LPPLNV
+342 LPPFNV
-348 TVSQVTSSNASVVWV
+348 TITRVTSSNASMTWV
-363 PGFDGRAPLHSCT
+363 PGFDGRSPLHSCT
-376 LQVAESLD
+376 VQVSESPED
-384 GQEVST
+384 HEGST
-390 EVTPV
+390 EVVPV
-395 PPFSYT
+395 PPFT
-401 AQGLKHSTNYSVR
+401 CGLPGLKHSTNYSVR
-414 VQCSNEMG
+414 LQCTNEMG
-422 SSPFTDRVYF
+422 TSPFTDWVYF
-432 QTLELAP
+432 QTLEIAP
-439 NSTPQNIHVIQR
+439 GSTPQNIHVIQR
-451 DPGLILEWE
+451 DTSLVLEWE
-460 GVAPDVLKE
+460 GVALDMLKE
-469 NVLGYRLE
+469 NLLGYRLE
-477 WIQDNVTQGE
+477 WSQDNVTQGE
-487 MIVQDT
+487 MTVQET
-493 KANLTMWNPLKDLII
+493 KANLTTWNPQKDVII
-508 RVCVLNS
+508 RVCVLNA

-523 LFLLEAQEVMGGQRQ
+523 ALVVAAQEVVDGQRQ
-538 PPYGTSWVP
+538 LPYGTSWVP

-573 TRFGHA
+573 TRFGHV
-579 FGSVVGR
+579 FGTVIGR
-586 GDPAV
+586 GEPVV

-602 GPELIEATLESVGIS
+602 GPEQIEATLDSLGIS

-637 RMLGK
+637 RILGK

-649 EALLKLDDGSFQ
+649 EALLKLEDGSFQ

-669 ADIFTSTDIE
+669 ADIFTSNDIE

-739 PFNLPVQTLLK
+739 PFNLSLQTLLK

-762 SSKNFIHRDLAA
+762 SSKNFIHRDLAT

-780 ENMNVSVADFGLS
+780 ENMNVCVADFGLS

-872 CLEDVYDL
+872 CLEDIYDL

-885 HPEPKLRPSFGVLR
+885 HSEPKLRPSFGMLKL
-899 SQLEII
+899 QLKMIQ
-905 RGRMSTLSSS
+905 GRMSMISSS

-920 VNIAKDKEAS
+920 VNIGEAKETS
-930 ASDPGLHA
+930 GSDPALYT
-938 SFGNMDAEE
+938 SFRNLDSGDNI
-947 TVAGAAAAV
+947 AGAAAAV

-961 YIMSPLCLGDDAEG
+961 YIMSPLCLGNDVGSERHPNAAEG
-975 ERHADG
+975 EAR
-981 QEGEDKSLLYEL
+981 SLLQEL
-993 ETEGEK
+993 ESERER

>member
-1 MSLLNSLPTFPLAE
+1 MA
-15 KWSRPSRSCLKGTGG
+15 
-30 SPHLAGA
+30 
-37 PPQLSRRDGAADIP
+37 IP
-51 RARGGTRGSTAR
+51 RLLLLGLC
-63 GDRPRAPFPEGGGGG
+63 
-78 WAGTDG
+78 W
-84 RTDGATPQ
+84 
-92 SGAAAAKPAGGDRP
+92 AAALWD
-106 AAATGTERTRPDPTD
+106 
-121 PRRRPAAGS
+121 
-130 PETRPGRSQKFE
+130 F
-142 RPRSLPGEPGI
+142 
-153 GRRRGA
+153 
-159 APAAVA
+159 AAVA
-165 AAAACTGGGSPPRR
+165 GMKFTGSPIKLKVS
-179 REQGGGWW
+179 QGQPVKLNCSLEGMEDPEMLWIK
-187 CGRDGAEAEH
+187 DGAVVQSVDQVYIPVDEEH
-197 GDPAAPRA
+197 WIGF
-205 GTLGCGTPGR
+205 L
-215 RCRGS
+215 S

-268 PNAPF
+268 PNVPF

-290 WMGDSRVGLPDVSP
+290 WMGDSRVGLPDISP

-319 CEAHNI
+319 CEAHNV

-342 LPPLNV
+342 LPPLNL

-376 LQVAESLD
+376 LQVAESPD

-395 PPFSYT
+395 PPFAYGV
-401 AQGLKHSTNYSVR
+401 QGLKHSTNYSVR

-422 SSPFTDRVYF
+422 SSPFSDRVYF

-439 NSTPQNIHVIQR
+439 SSTPQNIHVIQR

-493 KANLTMWNPLKDLII
+493 KANLTTWNPLKDLII

-523 LFLLEAQEVMGGQRQ
+523 LFLLEAKEVMGNQRQ

-880 MCRCW
+880 MCSCW

-899 SQLEII
+899 SQLEMI
-905 RGRMSTLSSS
+905 RGRMSILSSS

-920 VNIAKDKEAS
+920 VNIGRDKEVS
-930 ASDPGLHA
+930 VSDPALHT
-938 SFGNMDAEE
+938 SFGNMGSEE
-947 TVAGAAAAV
+947 TIAGAAAAV

-975 ERHADG
+975 ERHPDG
-981 QEGEDKSLLYEL
+981 QEGEDKSLLYDL
-993 ETEGEK
+993 ETEGGK

>member
-1 MSLLNSLPTFPLAE
+1 MEL
-15 KWSRPSRSCLKGTGG
+15 KRSM
-30 SPHLAGA
+30 A
-37 PPQLSRRDGAADIP
+37 IP
-51 RARGGTRGSTAR
+51 RLLVLGL
-63 GDRPRAPFPEGGGGG
+63 
-78 WAGTDG
+78 W
-84 RTDGATPQ
+84 
-92 SGAAAAKPAGGDRP
+92 AAALRDV
-106 AAATGTERTRPDPTD
+106 
-121 PRRRPAAGS
+121 
-130 PETRPGRSQKFE
+130 
-142 RPRSLPGEPGI
+142 
-153 GRRRGA
+153 
-159 APAAVA
+159 AAVA
-165 AAAACTGGGSPPRR
+165 
-179 REQGGGWW
+179 
-187 CGRDGAEAEH
+187 
-197 GDPAAPRA
+197 
-205 GTLGCGTPGR
+205 
-215 RCRGS
+215 
-220 LKSVERTD
+220 
-228 SGKYWCQVENG
+228 
-239 GKKEESQQVWLI
+239 
-251 VEGVPYFTVEP
+251 GVPYFTVEP

-348 TVSQVTSSNASVVWV
+348 TVSQVTSSNASMVWV

-376 LQVAESLD
+376 LQVAESPD

-390 EVTPV
+390 EVPV

-401 AQGLKHSTNYSVR
+401 VQGLKHSTNYSVR

-899 SQLEII
+899 SQLEMI

-920 VNIAKDKEAS
+920 VNIGKDKEAS
-930 ASDPGLHA
+930 ASEPALHA

-975 ERHADG
+975 ERHPDG

-993 ETEGEK
+993 EPEGEK